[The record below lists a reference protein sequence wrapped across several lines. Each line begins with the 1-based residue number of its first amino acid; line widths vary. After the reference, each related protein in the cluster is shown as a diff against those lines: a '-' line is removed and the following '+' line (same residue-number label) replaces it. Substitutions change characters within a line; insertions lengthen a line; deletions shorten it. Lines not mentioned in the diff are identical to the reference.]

1 MSFNMWEGG
10 LAIKVPQL
18 ILKQQQEWRGVSY
31 LQSLHLIKVKFSVS
45 LLNFNFEKSIKF

>member
-1 MSFNMWEGG
+1 MMSFNMWEGG

-31 LQSLHLIKVKFSVS
+31 LQSLNLMKVKREVDELGSTA
-45 LLNFNFEKSIKF
+45 